1 MSFATA
7 RKNLRVTTYSKVV
20 FLLLVVSIGFVLLFA
35 ALFYFN
41 QKQEKEFYKTSCVG
55 LEREINGLIDLNSES
70 YTSLINEITY
80 WDDLVNFVQ
89 NKNIEWFD
97 NSVVYLI
104 DSYKVDYI
112 DIYTM
117 EEEFICKA
125 STTKI
130 NTKSFIPA
138 EVFPKLKN
146 DKLIKF
152 YTKIPEG
159 IVAVY
164 GATIHSSI
172 DPFKNKT
179 SPQGYFFIAKL
190 LDKRYFLNIQNVSS
204 ATAEFYNS
212 EKKIADKSIY
222 FVKDLKNIKGEKI
235 AAVLFQREAKV
246 DFSNTRK
253 ILYIILIAF
262 CISILI
268 FLYYAKRWAQRPIRL
283 IKEVLEKG
291 NMTAIDSLKRIRGE
305 FRYIGKLFEQNFNQK
320 IQLERTKKKA
330 EESDKLKS
338 AFLMNL
344 SHEIR
349 TPMNAIMGFSDLLL
363 KKDLKETEK
372 EEYLKIIQK
381 SGKNLID
388 IIDDLVEM
396 SKIDSDLI
404 EPKYSSID
412 LKNMIQATFE
422 AIKVTLPTHKNIDF
436 KLIAPKKDIKRN
448 VITDVVKLN
457 QIITNLLTN
466 AIKFTEEGFIVLDYT
481 FDLSN
486 SRILFSVK
494 DSGKGIP
501 DELQEQIFSRFNKV
515 DFVSDQDNKG
525 LGLGLAISKAYI
537 EMLDGTINLKSEVGL
552 GSTFSF
558 TIPLVFDTATTV
570 ETEIILDK
578 IELGDGELILVA
590 EDDNINYLLIEKL
603 LKLLN
608 FKVVRAKNGEEAIQ
622 IAKEN
627 KDIKLIL
634 MDIKMPIIDGY
645 EAYEKIR
652 IFANKIPIVAQTSY
666 SFPEEIEKINN
677 TGFDDFISKPID
689 RDKLYLLI
697 RKYIKKRK

>member
-1 MSFATA
+1 MSFTAA

-20 FLLLVVSIGFVLLFA
+20 FVLLVVSFGFILLFA

-41 QKQEKEFYKTSCVG
+41 QKQEKEFYQTSSLG
-55 LEREINGLIDLNSES
+55 LEREINGLIDLNSDS
-70 YTSLINEITY
+70 YISLINEITY
-80 WDDLVNFVQ
+80 WDDLVDFVHT
-89 NKNIEWFD
+89 KDIEWFD

-112 DIYTM
+112 DVYTM
-117 EEEFICKA
+117 QEEFVSKA

-130 NTKSFIPA
+130 NSKNFIPK

-146 DKLIKF
+146 EKLIKF
-152 YTKIPEG
+152 YARIPEG

-179 SPQGYFFIAKL
+179 APQGYFFIAKL
-190 LDKRYFLNIQNVSS
+190 LDKKYFLNIQNVSS
-204 ATAEFYNS
+204 AKAEFYDS
-212 EKKIADKSIY
+212 QKKIEAKTIY
-222 FVKDLKNIKGEKI
+222 YIKDLKDINGNKI
-235 AAVLFQREAKV
+235 ASLFFQREAKV

-253 ILYIILIAF
+253 ILYIMLIAF
-262 CISILI
+262 CLSILI
-268 FLYYAKRWAQRPIRL
+268 FFYYAKKWAQRPIRL

-291 NMTAIDSLKRIRGE
+291 NVSAIDSLKRIRGE

-320 IQLERTKKKA
+320 IQLEKTKKKA

-363 KKDLKETEK
+363 KKDLKEDEK

-422 AIKVTLPTHKNIDF
+422 SIKVTVPSYKNIDF
-436 KLIAPKKDIKRN
+436 KLIVPKDTSTQN
-448 VITDVVKLN
+448 VVTDVVKLN
-457 QIITNLLTN
+457 QVITNLLTN
-466 AIKFTEEGFIVLDYT
+466 AIKFTDEGFIVLDYE
-481 FDLSN
+481 FDFKKN
-486 SRILFSVK
+486 QIHFTVK

-501 DELQEQIFSRFNKV
+501 DELQETIFSRFNKV
-515 DFVSDQDNKG
+515 DFISDQDNKG

-537 EMLDGTINLKSEVGL
+537 EMLGGTISLKSEVGV

-558 TIPLVFDTATTV
+558 SIPLQFDSETTL
-570 ETEIILDK
+570 EAQPIYEDIS
-578 IELGDGELILVA
+578 LGDEEIILVA

-608 FKVVRAKNGEEAIQ
+608 FKVVRAKNGQEAVEICKQ
-622 IAKEN
+622 NKEV
-627 KDIKLIL
+627 DLIL
-634 MDIKMPIIDGY
+634 MDIKMPSVDGH
-645 EAYEKIR
+645 EAFTKIR
-652 IFANKIPIVAQTSY
+652 EFNKDIPIVAQTSY
-666 SFPEEIEKINN
+666 SFPEEIEKINQ
-677 TGFDDFISKPID
+677 TGFNDFISKPID
-689 RDKLYLLI
+689 KDKLYIII
-697 RKYIKKRK
+697 RKYIQNK

>member
-1 MSFATA
+1 MD
-7 RKNLRVTTYSKVV
+7 
-20 FLLLVVSIGFVLLFA
+20 FVHT
-35 ALFYFN
+35 
-41 QKQEKEFYKTSCVG
+41 K
-55 LEREINGLIDLNSES
+55 D
-70 YTSLINEITY
+70 
-80 WDDLVNFVQ
+80 
-89 NKNIEWFD
+89 IEWFD

-112 DIYTM
+112 DVYTIQ
-117 EEEFICKA
+117 EEFVSKA

-130 NTKSFIPA
+130 NSKNFIPK

-146 DKLIKF
+146 EKLIKF
-152 YTKIPEG
+152 YAKIPEG

-179 SPQGYFFIAKL
+179 APQGYFFIAKL
-190 LDKRYFLNIQNVSS
+190 LDKKYFLNIQNVSS
-204 ATAEFYNS
+204 AKAEFYDPQ
-212 EKKIADKSIY
+212 KKIEAKTIY
-222 FVKDLKNIKGEKI
+222 YIKDLKDINGNKI
-235 AAVLFQREAKV
+235 TSLFFQRDAKV

-253 ILYIILIAF
+253 ILYIMLIAF
-262 CISILI
+262 CLSILI
-268 FLYYAKRWAQRPIRL
+268 FFYYAKKWAQRPIRL

-291 NMTAIDSLKRIRGE
+291 NVTAIDSLKRIRGE

-320 IQLERTKKKA
+320 IQLEKTKKKA

-363 KKDLKETEK
+363 KKDLKEDEK

-422 AIKVTLPTHKNIDF
+422 SIKVTVPSYKNIDF
-436 KLIAPKKDIKRN
+436 KLITPKGTTTQN
-448 VITDVVKLN
+448 VVTDVVKLN
-457 QIITNLLTN
+457 QVITNLLTN
-466 AIKFTEEGFIVLDYT
+466 AIKFTEEGFIVLDYE
-481 FDLSN
+481 FDLKKN
-486 SRILFSVK
+486 QIHFTVK

-501 DELQEQIFSRFNKV
+501 DDLQETIFSRFNKV
-515 DFVSDQDNKG
+515 DFISDQDNKG

-537 EMLDGTINLKSEVGL
+537 EMLGGTISLKSEVGV

-558 TIPLVFDTATTV
+558 SIPLLFDSETV
-570 ETEIILDK
+570 LEAEPIYENIS
-578 IELGDGELILVA
+578 LGDEEIILVA
-590 EDDNINYLLIEKL
+590 EDDNINYLLII
-603 LKLLN
+603 N
-608 FKVVRAKNGEEAIQ
+608 F
-622 IAKEN
+622 
-627 KDIKLIL
+627 
-634 MDIKMPIIDGY
+634 Y
-645 EAYEKIR
+645 S
-652 IFANKIPIVAQTSY
+652 TS
-666 SFPEEIEKINN
+666 FN
-677 TGFDDFISKPID
+677 
-689 RDKLYLLI
+689 
-697 RKYIKKRK
+697 

>member
-1 MSFATA
+1 MSFTTA

-20 FLLLVVSIGFVLLFA
+20 FVLLVVSFGFILLFA

-41 QKQEKEFYKTSCVG
+41 QKQEKEFYQTSSLG
-55 LEREINGLIDLNSES
+55 LEREINGLIDLNSDS
-70 YTSLINEITY
+70 YISLINEITY
-80 WDDLVNFVQ
+80 WDDLVDFVHT
-89 NKNIEWFD
+89 KDIEWFD

-112 DIYTM
+112 DVYTIQ
-117 EEEFICKA
+117 EEFVSKA

-130 NTKSFIPA
+130 NSKNFIPK

-146 DKLIKF
+146 EKLIKF
-152 YTKIPEG
+152 YAKIPEG

-179 SPQGYFFIAKL
+179 APQGYFFIAKL
-190 LDKRYFLNIQNVSS
+190 LDKKYFLNIQNVSS
-204 ATAEFYNS
+204 AKAEFYDPQ
-212 EKKIADKSIY
+212 KKIEAKTIY
-222 FVKDLKNIKGEKI
+222 YIKDLKDINGNKI
-235 AAVLFQREAKV
+235 TSLFFQRDAKV

-253 ILYIILIAF
+253 ILYIMLIAF
-262 CISILI
+262 CLSILI
-268 FLYYAKRWAQRPIRL
+268 FFYYAKKWAQRPIRL

-291 NMTAIDSLKRIRGE
+291 NVSAIDSLKRIRGE

-320 IQLERTKKKA
+320 IQLEKTKKKA

-363 KKDLKETEK
+363 KKDLKEDEK

-422 AIKVTLPTHKNIDF
+422 SIKVTVPSYKNIDF
-436 KLIAPKKDIKRN
+436 KLITPKGTTTHN
-448 VITDVVKLN
+448 VVTDVVKLN
-457 QIITNLLTN
+457 QVITNLLTN
-466 AIKFTEEGFIVLDYT
+466 AIKFTEEGFIVLDYE
-481 FDLSN
+481 FDLKKN
-486 SRILFSVK
+486 QIHFTVK

-501 DELQEQIFSRFNKV
+501 DDLQETIFSRFNKV
-515 DFVSDQDNKG
+515 DFISDQDNKG

-537 EMLDGTINLKSEVGL
+537 EMLGGTITLKSEVGV

-558 TIPLVFDTATTV
+558 SIPLLFDSETV
-570 ETEIILDK
+570 LEAEPIYENIS
-578 IELGDGELILVA
+578 LGDEEIILVA

-608 FKVVRAKNGEEAIQ
+608 FKVVRAKNGQEAVEICKQ
-622 IAKEN
+622 NKEV
-627 KDIKLIL
+627 DLIL
-634 MDIKMPIIDGY
+634 MDIKMPSVDGH
-645 EAYEKIR
+645 EAFTKIR
-652 IFANKIPIVAQTSY
+652 EFNKDIPIVAQTSY
-666 SFPEEIEKINN
+666 SFPEEIEKINK
-677 TGFDDFISKPID
+677 TGFNDFISKPID
-689 RDKLYLLI
+689 KDKLYIII
-697 RKYIKKRK
+697 RKYIQK

>member
-1 MSFATA
+1 MSFTTA

-20 FLLLVVSIGFVLLFA
+20 FVLLVVSFGFILLFA

-41 QKQEKEFYKTSCVG
+41 QKQEKEFYQTSSLG
-55 LEREINGLIDLNSES
+55 LEREINGLIDLNSDS
-70 YTSLINEITY
+70 YISLINEITY
-80 WDDLVNFVQ
+80 WDDLVDFVHT
-89 NKNIEWFD
+89 KDIEWFD

-112 DIYTM
+112 DVYTM
-117 EEEFICKA
+117 QEEFVSKA

-130 NTKSFIPA
+130 NSKNFIPK

-146 DKLIKF
+146 EKLIKF
-152 YTKIPEG
+152 YAKIPEG

-179 SPQGYFFIAKL
+179 APQGYFFIAKL
-190 LDKRYFLNIQNVSS
+190 LDKKYFLNIQNVSS
-204 ATAEFYNS
+204 AKAEFYDPQ
-212 EKKIADKSIY
+212 KKIEAKTIY
-222 FVKDLKNIKGEKI
+222 YIKDLKDINGNKI
-235 AAVLFQREAKV
+235 ASLFFQRDAKV

-253 ILYIILIAF
+253 ILYIMLIAF
-262 CISILI
+262 CLSILI
-268 FLYYAKRWAQRPIRL
+268 FFYYAKKWAQRPIRL

-291 NMTAIDSLKRIRGE
+291 NVSAIDSLKRIRGE

-320 IQLERTKKKA
+320 IQLEKTKKKA

-363 KKDLKETEK
+363 KKDLKEDEK

-422 AIKVTLPTHKNIDF
+422 SIKVTVPSYKNIDF
-436 KLIAPKKDIKRN
+436 KLIAPKDATTQN
-448 VITDVVKLN
+448 VVTDVVKLN
-457 QIITNLLTN
+457 QVITNLLTN
-466 AIKFTEEGFIVLDYT
+466 AIKFTDEGFVVLDYD
-481 FDLSN
+481 FDFKKN
-486 SRILFSVK
+486 QIHFTVK

-501 DELQEQIFSRFNKV
+501 DELQETIFSRFNKV
-515 DFVSDQDNKG
+515 DFISDQDNKG

-537 EMLDGTINLKSEVGL
+537 EMLGGTISLKSEVGV

-558 TIPLVFDTATTV
+558 SIPLLFDFETV
-570 ETEIILDK
+570 HEAEPIYENIS
-578 IELGDGELILVA
+578 LGDEEIILVA

-608 FKVVRAKNGEEAIQ
+608 FKVVRAKNGQEAVEICKQ
-622 IAKEN
+622 NKEV
-627 KDIKLIL
+627 DLIL
-634 MDIKMPIIDGY
+634 MDIKMPSVDGH
-645 EAYEKIR
+645 EAFTKIR
-652 IFANKIPIVAQTSY
+652 EFNKDIPIVAQTSY
-666 SFPEEIEKINN
+666 SFPEEIEKINQ
-677 TGFDDFISKPID
+677 TGFNDFISKPID
-689 RDKLYLLI
+689 KDKLYIII
-697 RKYIKKRK
+697 RKYIQNK

>member
-1 MSFATA
+1 MTFTTA

-20 FLLLVVSIGFVLLFA
+20 FVLLVVSFGFILLFT

-41 QKQEKEFYKTSCVG
+41 QKQEKEFYQTSSLG
-55 LEREINGLIDLNSES
+55 LEREINGLIDLNSDS
-70 YTSLINEITY
+70 YISLINEITY
-80 WDDLVNFVQ
+80 WDDLVDFVHT
-89 NKNIEWFD
+89 KDIEWFD

-112 DIYTM
+112 DVYTIQ
-117 EEEFICKA
+117 EEFVSKA

-130 NTKSFIPA
+130 NSKNFIPK

-146 DKLIKF
+146 EKLIKF
-152 YTKIPEG
+152 YAKIPEG

-179 SPQGYFFIAKL
+179 EPQGYFFIAKL
-190 LDKRYFLNIQNVSS
+190 LDKKYFLNIQNVSS
-204 ATAEFYNS
+204 AKAEFYNPQ
-212 EKKIADKSIY
+212 KKIEAKTIY
-222 FVKDLKNIKGEKI
+222 YIKDLKDINGNKI
-235 AAVLFQREAKV
+235 TSLFFQRDAKV

-253 ILYIILIAF
+253 ILYIMLIAF
-262 CISILI
+262 CLSILI
-268 FLYYAKRWAQRPIRL
+268 FFYYAKKWAQRPIRL

-291 NMTAIDSLKRIRGE
+291 NVSAIDSLKRIRGE

-320 IQLERTKKKA
+320 IQLEKTKKKA

-363 KKDLKETEK
+363 KKDLKENEK

-422 AIKVTLPTHKNIDF
+422 SIKVTVPSYKNIDF
-436 KLIAPKKDIKRN
+436 KLIAPKGTTTQN
-448 VITDVVKLN
+448 VVTDVVKLN
-457 QIITNLLTN
+457 QVITNLLTN
-466 AIKFTEEGFIVLDYT
+466 AIKFTDEGFIVLDYE
-481 FDLSN
+481 FDLKKN
-486 SRILFSVK
+486 QIHFMVK

-501 DELQEQIFSRFNKV
+501 DDLQETIFSRFNKV
-515 DFVSDQDNKG
+515 DFISDQDNKG

-537 EMLDGTINLKSEVGL
+537 EMLGGTISLKSEVGV

-558 TIPLVFDTATTV
+558 SIPLLFDSETV
-570 ETEIILDK
+570 LEAEPIYENIS
-578 IELGDGELILVA
+578 LGDEEIILVA

-608 FKVVRAKNGEEAIQ
+608 FKVVRAKNGQEAVEICKQ
-622 IAKEN
+622 NKEV
-627 KDIKLIL
+627 DLIL
-634 MDIKMPIIDGY
+634 MDIKMPSVDGH
-645 EAYEKIR
+645 EAFTKIR
-652 IFANKIPIVAQTSY
+652 EFNKDIPIVAQTSY
-666 SFPEEIEKINN
+666 SFPEEIEKINQ
-677 TGFDDFISKPID
+677 TGFNDFISKPID
-689 RDKLYLLI
+689 KDKLYIII
-697 RKYIKKRK
+697 RKYIQK

>member
-1 MSFATA
+1 MSFTTA
-7 RKNLRVTTYSKVV
+7 RKNLRVTTYSKVIFV
-20 FLLLVVSIGFVLLFA
+20 LLVVSFGFILLFA

-41 QKQEKEFYKTSCVG
+41 QKQEKEFYQTSSLG
-55 LEREINGLIDLNSES
+55 LEREINGLIDLNSDS
-70 YTSLINEITY
+70 YISLINEITY
-80 WDDLVNFVQ
+80 WDDLVDFVHT
-89 NKNIEWFD
+89 KDIEWFD

-112 DIYTM
+112 DVYTIQ
-117 EEEFICKA
+117 EEFVSKA

-130 NTKSFIPA
+130 NSKNFIPK

-146 DKLIKF
+146 EKLIKF
-152 YTKIPEG
+152 YAKIPEG

-179 SPQGYFFIAKL
+179 APQGYFFIAKL
-190 LDKRYFLNIQNVSS
+190 LDKKYFLNIQNVSS
-204 ATAEFYNS
+204 AKAEFYDPQ
-212 EKKIADKSIY
+212 KKIEAKTIY
-222 FVKDLKNIKGEKI
+222 YIKDLKDINGNKI
-235 AAVLFQREAKV
+235 TSLFFQRDAKV

-253 ILYIILIAF
+253 ILYIMLIAF
-262 CISILI
+262 CLSILI
-268 FLYYAKRWAQRPIRL
+268 FFYYAKKWAQRPIRL

-291 NMTAIDSLKRIRGE
+291 NVTAIDSLKRIRGE

-320 IQLERTKKKA
+320 IQLEKTKKKA

-363 KKDLKETEK
+363 KKDLKEDEK

-422 AIKVTLPTHKNIDF
+422 SIKVTVPSYKNIDF
-436 KLIAPKKDIKRN
+436 KLITPKGTTTQN
-448 VITDVVKLN
+448 VVTDVVKLN
-457 QIITNLLTN
+457 QVITNLLTN
-466 AIKFTEEGFIVLDYT
+466 AIKFTEEGFIVLDYE
-481 FDLSN
+481 FDLKKN
-486 SRILFSVK
+486 QIHFTVK

-501 DELQEQIFSRFNKV
+501 DDLQETIFSRFNKV
-515 DFVSDQDNKG
+515 DFISNQDNKG

-537 EMLDGTINLKSEVGL
+537 EMLGGTISLKSEVGV

-558 TIPLVFDTATTV
+558 SIPLLFDSETV
-570 ETEIILDK
+570 LEAEPIYENIS
-578 IELGDGELILVA
+578 LGDEEIILVA

-603 LKLLN
+603 LKMLN
-608 FKVVRAKNGEEAIQ
+608 FKVVRAKNGQEAVEICKQ
-622 IAKEN
+622 NKEV
-627 KDIKLIL
+627 DLIL
-634 MDIKMPIIDGY
+634 MDIKMPSVDGH
-645 EAYEKIR
+645 EAFAKIR
-652 IFANKIPIVAQTSY
+652 EFNKDIPIVAQTSY
-666 SFPEEIEKINN
+666 SFPEEIEKINK
-677 TGFDDFISKPID
+677 TGFNDFISKPID
-689 RDKLYLLI
+689 KDKLYIII
-697 RKYIKKRK
+697 RKYIQK

>member
-1 MSFATA
+1 MSFTTA

-20 FLLLVVSIGFVLLFA
+20 FVLLVVSFGFILLFA

-41 QKQEKEFYKTSCVG
+41 QKQEKEFYQTSSLG
-55 LEREINGLIDLNSES
+55 LEREINGLIDLNSDS
-70 YTSLINEITY
+70 YISLINEITY
-80 WDDLVNFVQ
+80 WDDLVDFVHT
-89 NKNIEWFD
+89 KDIEWFD

-112 DIYTM
+112 DVYTIQ
-117 EEEFICKA
+117 EEFVSKA

-130 NTKSFIPA
+130 NSKNFIPK

-146 DKLIKF
+146 EKLIKF
-152 YTKIPEG
+152 YAKIPEG

-179 SPQGYFFIAKL
+179 APQGYFFIAKL
-190 LDKRYFLNIQNVSS
+190 LDKKYFLNIQNVSS
-204 ATAEFYNS
+204 AKAEFYDPQ
-212 EKKIADKSIY
+212 KKIEAKTIY
-222 FVKDLKNIKGEKI
+222 YIKDLKDINGNKI
-235 AAVLFQREAKV
+235 TSLFFQRDAKV

-253 ILYIILIAF
+253 ILYIMLIAF
-262 CISILI
+262 CLSILI
-268 FLYYAKRWAQRPIRL
+268 FFYYAKKWAQRPIRL

-291 NMTAIDSLKRIRGE
+291 NVTAIDSLKRIRGE

-320 IQLERTKKKA
+320 IQLEKTKKKA

-363 KKDLKETEK
+363 KKDLKEDEK

-422 AIKVTLPTHKNIDF
+422 SIKVTVPSYKNIDF
-436 KLIAPKKDIKRN
+436 KLITPKGTTTQN
-448 VITDVVKLN
+448 VVTDVVKLN
-457 QIITNLLTN
+457 QVITNLLTN
-466 AIKFTEEGFIVLDYT
+466 AIKFTEEGFIVLDYE
-481 FDLSN
+481 FDLKKN
-486 SRILFSVK
+486 QIHFTVK

-501 DELQEQIFSRFNKV
+501 DDLQETIFSRFNKV
-515 DFVSDQDNKG
+515 DFISDQDNKG

-537 EMLDGTINLKSEVGL
+537 EMLGGTISLKSEVGV

-558 TIPLVFDTATTV
+558 SIPLLFDSETV
-570 ETEIILDK
+570 LEAEPIYENIS
-578 IELGDGELILVA
+578 LGDEEIILVA

-608 FKVVRAKNGEEAIQ
+608 FKVVRAKNGQEAVEICKQ
-622 IAKEN
+622 NKEV
-627 KDIKLIL
+627 DLIL
-634 MDIKMPIIDGY
+634 MDIKMPSVDGH
-645 EAYEKIR
+645 EAFTKIR
-652 IFANKIPIVAQTSY
+652 EFNKDIPIVAQTSY
-666 SFPEEIEKINN
+666 SFPEEIEKINK
-677 TGFDDFISKPID
+677 TGFNDFISKPID
-689 RDKLYLLI
+689 KDKLYIII
-697 RKYIKKRK
+697 RKYIQK

>member
-1 MSFATA
+1 MSFTAA

-20 FLLLVVSIGFVLLFA
+20 FVLLVVSFGFILLFA

-41 QKQEKEFYKTSCVG
+41 QKQEKEFYQTSSLG
-55 LEREINGLIDLNSES
+55 LEREINGLIDLNSDS
-70 YTSLINEITY
+70 YISLINEITY
-80 WDDLVNFVQ
+80 WDDLVDFVHT
-89 NKNIEWFD
+89 KDIEWFD

-112 DIYTM
+112 DVYTM
-117 EEEFICKA
+117 QEEFVSKA

-130 NTKSFIPA
+130 NSKDFIPK

-146 DKLIKF
+146 EKLIKF
-152 YTKIPEG
+152 YAKIPEG

-179 SPQGYFFIAKL
+179 APQGYFFIAKL
-190 LDKRYFLNIQNVSS
+190 LDKKYFLNIQNVSS
-204 ATAEFYNS
+204 AKAEFYDS
-212 EKKIADKSIY
+212 QKKIEAKTIY
-222 FVKDLKNIKGEKI
+222 YIKDLKDINGNKI
-235 AAVLFQREAKV
+235 ASLFFQREAKV

-253 ILYIILIAF
+253 ILYIMLIAF
-262 CISILI
+262 CLSILI
-268 FLYYAKRWAQRPIRL
+268 FFYYAKKWAQRPIRL

-291 NMTAIDSLKRIRGE
+291 NVSAIDSLKRIRGE

-320 IQLERTKKKA
+320 IQLEKTKKKA

-363 KKDLKETEK
+363 KKDLKEDEK

-422 AIKVTLPTHKNIDF
+422 SIKITVPSYKNIDF
-436 KLIAPKKDIKRN
+436 KLIVPKDTSTQN
-448 VITDVVKLN
+448 VVTDVVKLN
-457 QIITNLLTN
+457 QVITNLLTN
-466 AIKFTEEGFIVLDYT
+466 AIKFTDEGFIVLDYE
-481 FDLSN
+481 FDFKKN
-486 SRILFSVK
+486 QIHFTVK

-501 DELQEQIFSRFNKV
+501 DELQETIFSRFNKV
-515 DFVSDQDNKG
+515 DFISDQDNKG

-537 EMLDGTINLKSEVGL
+537 EMLGGTISLKSEVGV

-558 TIPLVFDTATTV
+558 SIPLQFDSETTL
-570 ETEIILDK
+570 EAQPIYEDIS
-578 IELGDGELILVA
+578 LGDEEIILVA

-608 FKVVRAKNGEEAIQ
+608 FKVVRAKNGQEAVEICKQ
-622 IAKEN
+622 NKEV
-627 KDIKLIL
+627 DLIL
-634 MDIKMPIIDGY
+634 MDIKMPSVDGH
-645 EAYEKIR
+645 EAFTKIR
-652 IFANKIPIVAQTSY
+652 EFNKDIPIVAQTSY
-666 SFPEEIEKINN
+666 SFPEEIEKINK
-677 TGFDDFISKPID
+677 TGFNDFISKPID
-689 RDKLYLLI
+689 KDKLYIII
-697 RKYIKKRK
+697 RKYIQNK

>member
-1 MSFATA
+1 MSFTTA

-20 FLLLVVSIGFVLLFA
+20 FVLLVVSFGFILLFT

-41 QKQEKEFYKTSCVG
+41 QKQEKEFYQTSSLG
-55 LEREINGLIDLNSES
+55 LEREINGLIDLNSDS
-70 YTSLINEITY
+70 YISLINEITY
-80 WDDLVNFVQ
+80 WDDLVDFVHT
-89 NKNIEWFD
+89 KDIEWFD

-112 DIYTM
+112 DVYTIQ
-117 EEEFICKA
+117 EEFVSKA

-130 NTKSFIPA
+130 NSKNFIPK

-146 DKLIKF
+146 EKLIKF
-152 YTKIPEG
+152 YAKIPEG

-179 SPQGYFFIAKL
+179 APQGYFFIAKL
-190 LDKRYFLNIQNVSS
+190 LDKKYFLNIQNVSS
-204 ATAEFYNS
+204 AKAEFYDPQ
-212 EKKIADKSIY
+212 KKIEAKTIY
-222 FVKDLKNIKGEKI
+222 YIKDLKDINGNKI
-235 AAVLFQREAKV
+235 TSLFFQRDAKV

-253 ILYIILIAF
+253 ILYIMLIAF
-262 CISILI
+262 CLSILI
-268 FLYYAKRWAQRPIRL
+268 FFYYAKKWAQRPIRL

-291 NMTAIDSLKRIRGE
+291 NVSAIDSLKRIRGE

-320 IQLERTKKKA
+320 IQLEKTKKKA

-363 KKDLKETEK
+363 KKDLKENEK

-422 AIKVTLPTHKNIDF
+422 SIKVTVPSYKNIDF
-436 KLIAPKKDIKRN
+436 KLITPKGTTTQN
-448 VITDVVKLN
+448 VVTDVVKLN
-457 QIITNLLTN
+457 QVITNLLTN
-466 AIKFTEEGFIVLDYT
+466 AIKFTEEGFIVLDYE
-481 FDLSN
+481 FDLKKN
-486 SRILFSVK
+486 QIHFTVK

-501 DELQEQIFSRFNKV
+501 DDLQETIFSRFNKV
-515 DFVSDQDNKG
+515 DFISDQDNKG

-537 EMLDGTINLKSEVGL
+537 EMLGGKISLKSEVGV

-558 TIPLVFDTATTV
+558 SIPLLFDSETV
-570 ETEIILDK
+570 HEAEPIYENIS
-578 IELGDGELILVA
+578 LGDEEIILVA

-608 FKVVRAKNGEEAIQ
+608 FKVVRAKNGQEAVEICKQ
-622 IAKEN
+622 NKEV
-627 KDIKLIL
+627 DLIL
-634 MDIKMPIIDGY
+634 MDIKMPSVDGH
-645 EAYEKIR
+645 EAFTKIR
-652 IFANKIPIVAQTSY
+652 EFNKDIPIVAQTSY
-666 SFPEEIEKINN
+666 SFPEEIEKINK
-677 TGFDDFISKPID
+677 TGFNDFISKPID
-689 RDKLYLLI
+689 KDKLYIII
-697 RKYIKKRK
+697 RKYIQK

>member
-1 MSFATA
+1 MSFTTA

-20 FLLLVVSIGFVLLFA
+20 FVLLVVSFGFILLFA

-41 QKQEKEFYKTSCVG
+41 QKQEKEFYQTSSLG
-55 LEREINGLIDLNSES
+55 LEREINGLIDLNSDS
-70 YTSLINEITY
+70 YISLINEITY
-80 WDDLVNFVQ
+80 WDDLVDFVHT
-89 NKNIEWFD
+89 KDIEWFD

-112 DIYTM
+112 DVYTIQ
-117 EEEFICKA
+117 EEFVSKA

-130 NTKSFIPA
+130 NSKNFIPK

-146 DKLIKF
+146 EKLIKF
-152 YTKIPEG
+152 YAKIPEG

-179 SPQGYFFIAKL
+179 APQGYFFIAKL
-190 LDKRYFLNIQNVSS
+190 LDKKYFLNIQNVSS
-204 ATAEFYNS
+204 AKAEFYDPQ
-212 EKKIADKSIY
+212 KKIEAKTIY
-222 FVKDLKNIKGEKI
+222 YIKDLKDINGNKI
-235 AAVLFQREAKV
+235 TSLFFQRDAKV

-253 ILYIILIAF
+253 ILYIMLIAF
-262 CISILI
+262 CLSILI
-268 FLYYAKRWAQRPIRL
+268 FFYYAKKWAQRPIRL

-291 NMTAIDSLKRIRGE
+291 NVTAIDSLKRIRGE

-320 IQLERTKKKA
+320 IQLEKTKKKA

-363 KKDLKETEK
+363 KKDLKEDEK

-422 AIKVTLPTHKNIDF
+422 SIKVTVPSYKNIDF
-436 KLIAPKKDIKRN
+436 KLITPKGTTTQN
-448 VITDVVKLN
+448 VVTDVVKLN
-457 QIITNLLTN
+457 QVITNLLTN
-466 AIKFTEEGFIVLDYT
+466 AIKFTEEGFIVLDYE
-481 FDLSN
+481 FDLKKN
-486 SRILFSVK
+486 QIHFTIK

-501 DELQEQIFSRFNKV
+501 DDLQETIFSRFNKV
-515 DFVSDQDNKG
+515 DFISDQDNKG

-537 EMLDGTINLKSEVGL
+537 EMLGGTISLKSEVGV

-558 TIPLVFDTATTV
+558 SIPLLFDSETV
-570 ETEIILDK
+570 LEAEPIYENIS
-578 IELGDGELILVA
+578 LGDEEIILVA

-608 FKVVRAKNGEEAIQ
+608 FKVVRAKNGQEAVEICKQ
-622 IAKEN
+622 NKEV
-627 KDIKLIL
+627 DLIL
-634 MDIKMPIIDGY
+634 MDIKMPSVDGH
-645 EAYEKIR
+645 EAFTKIR
-652 IFANKIPIVAQTSY
+652 EFNKDIPIVAQTSY
-666 SFPEEIEKINN
+666 SFPEEIEKINK
-677 TGFDDFISKPID
+677 TGFNDFISKPID
-689 RDKLYLLI
+689 KDKLYIII
-697 RKYIKKRK
+697 RKYIQK

>member
-1 MSFATA
+1 MSFTAA

-20 FLLLVVSIGFVLLFA
+20 FVLLVVSFGFILLFA

-41 QKQEKEFYKTSCVG
+41 QKQEKEFYQTSSLG
-55 LEREINGLIDLNSES
+55 LEREINGLIDLNSDS
-70 YTSLINEITY
+70 YISLINEITY
-80 WDDLVNFVQ
+80 WDDLVDFVHT
-89 NKNIEWFD
+89 KDIEWFD

-112 DIYTM
+112 DVYTM
-117 EEEFICKA
+117 QEEFVSKA

-130 NTKSFIPA
+130 NSKDFIPK

-146 DKLIKF
+146 EKLIKF
-152 YTKIPEG
+152 YAKIPEG

-179 SPQGYFFIAKL
+179 APQGYFFIAKL
-190 LDKRYFLNIQNVSS
+190 LDKKYFLNIQNVSS
-204 ATAEFYNS
+204 AKAEFYDS
-212 EKKIADKSIY
+212 QKKIEAKTIY
-222 FVKDLKNIKGEKI
+222 YIKDLKDINGNKI
-235 AAVLFQREAKV
+235 ASLFFQREAKV

-253 ILYIILIAF
+253 ILYIMLIAF
-262 CISILI
+262 CLSILI
-268 FLYYAKRWAQRPIRL
+268 FFYYAKKWAQRPIRL

-291 NMTAIDSLKRIRGE
+291 NVSAIDSLKRIRGE

-320 IQLERTKKKA
+320 IQLEKTKKKA

-363 KKDLKETEK
+363 KKDLKEDEK

-422 AIKVTLPTHKNIDF
+422 SIKITVPSYKNIDF
-436 KLIAPKKDIKRN
+436 KLIVPKDTSTQN
-448 VITDVVKLN
+448 VVTDVVKLN
-457 QIITNLLTN
+457 QVITNLLTN
-466 AIKFTEEGFIVLDYT
+466 AIKFTDEGFIVLDYE
-481 FDLSN
+481 FDFKKN
-486 SRILFSVK
+486 QIHFTVK

-501 DELQEQIFSRFNKV
+501 DELQETIFSRFNKV
-515 DFVSDQDNKG
+515 DFISDQDNKG

-537 EMLDGTINLKSEVGL
+537 EMLGGTISLKSEVGV

-558 TIPLVFDTATTV
+558 SIPLQFDSETTL
-570 ETEIILDK
+570 EAQPIYEDIS
-578 IELGDGELILVA
+578 LGDEEIILVA

-608 FKVVRAKNGEEAIQ
+608 FKVVRAKNGQEAVEICKQ
-622 IAKEN
+622 NKEV
-627 KDIKLIL
+627 DLIL
-634 MDIKMPIIDGY
+634 MDIKMPSVDGH
-645 EAYEKIR
+645 EAFAKIR
-652 IFANKIPIVAQTSY
+652 EFNKDIPIVAQTSY
-666 SFPEEIEKINN
+666 SFPEEIEKINK
-677 TGFDDFISKPID
+677 TGFNDFISKPID
-689 RDKLYLLI
+689 KDKLYIII
-697 RKYIKKRK
+697 RKYIQNK